1 MSTTAFRT
9 SPQLIA
15 ADKLQ
20 LPVWK
25 GQTGREMLRCDV
37 VFGSP
42 SLECR
47 GTGVCK
53 ITAHDRSRDQ
63 EIRKGCNR
71 TTAFLAASEGGQ
83 GVSMIMMRELLCV
96 NILRLH
102 LRQQVLVLNEPCP
115 IPHGFVSSLGL
126 KMDVLKPGSYPIYE
140 MPGYFRID
148 FK

>member
-9 SPQLIA
+9 SNHLIA

-20 LPVWK
+20 LPSWK
-25 GQTGREMLRCDV
+25 GQAGHAIIRCDV

-53 ITAHDRSRDQ
+53 ITAHDRSRD
-63 EIRKGCNR
+63 IAIHKGCDQ
-71 TTAFLAASEGGQ
+71 TTAFLTASDGGQ
-83 GVSMIMMRELLCV
+83 TVSMIMLRELLCV

-102 LRQQVLVLNEPCP
+102 LRNQVLIMKEPCH
-115 IPHGFVSSLGL
+115 IPPGFVTSLGL
-126 KMDVLKPGSYPIYE
+126 KTDVLKPGSYPIYE
-140 MPGYFRID
+140 MAGYFRID

>member
-9 SPQLIA
+9 STQFIA
-15 ADKLQ
+15 AEKLQ

-25 GQTGREMLRCDV
+25 GQAGHEMIRCDV

-53 ITAHDRSRDQ
+53 ITAHDRSRDA
-63 EIRKGCNR
+63 EIHKGCNR
-71 TTAFLAASEGGQ
+71 TTAFLTASEGGQ
-83 GVSMIMMRELLCV
+83 HVSMIMLRELLCV
-96 NILRLH
+96 NILRQH
-102 LRQQVLVLNEPCP
+102 LRSQVLVMKEPCR
-115 IPHGFVSSLGL
+115 IPQGFVTSLGL
-126 KMDVLKPGSYPIYE
+126 NTDVLKPGSYPIYE
-140 MPGYFRID
+140 MAGYFRID